1 MLEQLRQSIW
11 AHASKNAF
19 CIEDQFYTYQF
30 LQEKTCAIIDA
41 INALGGSRSG
51 RVGIVT
57 TNSISTYAS
66 ILACWYTGNAY
77 VPLSPTFPPQR
88 NAFAVE
94 QADIDV
100 VLGPENAP
108 EIAGA
113 PGGKLRFIDT
123 VPLLASG
130 GTLPD
135 GAGRGDDA
143 LLYILFTS
151 GSTGTPKGV
160 PINYENVV
168 SFIDSYEHLGFG
180 STSEDRFLQMF
191 DLTFDVSVASYLVPL
206 LKGAC
211 IYTVSSE
218 GIKYMNVVKVLR
230 KHRITFASIVPSII
244 NYLKPY
250 FKEINL
256 PDLKFCILTAEASG
270 LTNVKLWAG
279 CMPNGKIVNLYGP
292 TEATIWCTGYFFDA
306 AAPKSYNEMLGIGQ
320 AFKNVRAFIL
330 DESGKPVKDGEK
342 GELCIESTQLT
353 PGYLNNKEKN
363 QQAFFQMEGKR
374 LYKTGDLCYR
384 DGDGDILY
392 CGRIDHQVK
401 IQGFRIELSEIEVAS
416 REFTGG
422 NCIAVVYKNK
432 FSVDNI
438 CLFLEKY
445 SGEITALKKQLE
457 GRLPY
462 YMIPTQLTTIEEL
475 PHNTSGKV
483 DRVTLSKMASGNEN

>member
-1 MLEQLRQSIW
+1 MLAQLKRSIE
-11 AHASKNAF
+11 AHVSKNAF
-19 CIEDQFYTYQF
+19 CIEDEFYTYQY
-30 LQEKTCAIIDA
+30 LQEKTAAIIEA
-41 INALGGSRSG
+41 INAIGGSRMG

-66 ILACWYTGNAY
+66 ILACWFTGNAY

-94 QADIDV
+94 QAGIDV
-100 VLGPENAP
+100 VLGPENGP
-108 EIAGA
+108 EVAGA
-113 PGGKLRFIDT
+113 VAESLRFINT
-123 VPLLASG
+123 SSLHTAGAV
-130 GTLPD
+130 LPD
-135 GAGRGDDA
+135 GGGRGNDD

-160 PINYENVV
+160 PINYGNVV
-168 SFIDSYEHLGFG
+168 SFLDSYEQLGFG
-180 STSEDRFLQMF
+180 SGSEDRFLQMF

-211 IYTVSSE
+211 VYTVSSE
-218 GIKYMNVVKVLR
+218 GIKYMNVVKILR
-230 KHRITFASIVPSII
+230 KYQITFASIVPSII

-250 FKEINL
+250 FKEISL
-256 PDLKFCILTAEASG
+256 PELKYCVLTAEASG

-292 TEATIWCTGYFFDA
+292 TEATIWCTGYFFDD
-306 AAPKSYNEMLGIGQ
+306 AAPKSYNEMLAIGQ
-320 AFKNVRAFIL
+320 PFKNVRAFIL
-330 DESGKPVKDGEK
+330 DESGRQVKEGEK
-342 GELCIESTQLT
+342 GELCIESPQLT

-363 QQAFFQMEGKR
+363 QQSFFQLEGGR

-422 NCIAVVYKNK
+422 NCVAVVYKNK

-438 CLFLEKY
+438 CLFLERY
-445 SGEITALKKQLE
+445 SGETNKLKKQLE

-483 DRVTLSKMASGNEN
+483 DRVTLSKMASANEN